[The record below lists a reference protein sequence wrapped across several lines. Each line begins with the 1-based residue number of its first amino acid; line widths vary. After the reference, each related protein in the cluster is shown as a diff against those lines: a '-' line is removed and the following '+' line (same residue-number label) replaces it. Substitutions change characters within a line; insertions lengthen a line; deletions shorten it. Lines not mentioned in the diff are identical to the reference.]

1 MTNFQRGAA
10 RSRDRNLF
18 GELNFPMGSSSQL
31 VQQRRNIRRVV
42 GKSRENLVIRVRTVR
57 MIIVLRNGGVRIA
70 LFTLAYGRKYRV
82 TCIYEGERS
91 VERATGGI
99 RSIACVRLQ
108 RRGEAESSKHVIKG
122 ETNFDLREWM
132 NYRYVRFVI
141 SFRSWNGIWECWVT
155 YRDIVAVRM
164 IQFLCPGNVFHLI
177 IKIERMNRWVS
188 VDCSFALGYI
198 CNYIIIN

>member
-1 MTNFQRGAA
+1 MYV
-10 RSRDRNLF
+10 
-18 GELNFPMGSSSQL
+18 PY
-31 VQQRRNIRRVV
+31 VWY
-42 GKSRENLVIRVRTVR
+42 
-57 MIIVLRNGGVRIA
+57 IVLRNGGVRIA

-82 TCIYEGERS
+82 TCIYEGERL

-155 YRDIVAVRM
+155 YRNIVAVRM
-164 IQFLCPGNVFHLI
+164 IQFLCLGNVFYLI
-177 IKIERMNRWVS
+177 IKIERMLHRWVS
-188 VDCSFALGYI
+188 VHSFSFALGYI
-198 CNYIIIN
+198 YIIIL